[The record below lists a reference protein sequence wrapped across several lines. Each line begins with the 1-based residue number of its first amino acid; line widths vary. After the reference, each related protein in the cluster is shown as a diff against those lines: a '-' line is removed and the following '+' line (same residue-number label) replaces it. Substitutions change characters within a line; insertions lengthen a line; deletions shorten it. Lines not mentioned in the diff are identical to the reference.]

1 MNLST
6 SEAAQEVAVLLRKIT
21 AKGLQGTC
29 RAVADRVEEW
39 VLESYFEWTLGIA
52 TAGRISRESLGYV
65 RSESNDYAPSAYGD
79 LRRIMRELDIQPGRD
94 VFVDFGSGKG
104 RAVIIAALRPFAR
117 VIGVEGSPALNEIAR
132 RNVQRARKRMRCQHI
147 EFVTTDAA
155 AYDVPDDTTMVY
167 FASPF
172 SGAILEA
179 VLQNVQ
185 ASLMRVPRRLSVIS
199 HGYDSSNPFEAQIRG
214 SGWLCVRR
222 EVRLQR
228 SNCAWIY
235 ANSRWTDAAGASTEQ
250 TAATPGTRTG
260 TRSS

>member
-1 MNLST
+1 MNHST
-6 SEAAQEVAVLLRKIT
+6 SEAAQEVAVLLRKIR

-52 TAGRISRESLGYV
+52 TAGRISREELGYE
-65 RSESNDYAPSAYGD
+65 RHESNDYSPSAYGD
-79 LRRIMRELDIQPGRD
+79 LRRIMQGLDIQPGRD

-104 RAVIIAALRPFAR
+104 RAVIIAALHPFAR
-117 VIGVEGSPALNEIAR
+117 VIGVEGSSALNEIAR
-132 RNVQRARKRMRCQHI
+132 RNVQRARRRMTCQRI
-147 EFVTTDAA
+147 EVVTTDAG
-155 AYDVPDDTTMVY
+155 AYDVPDDATMVY

-179 VLQNVQ
+179 VLQNVK

-199 HGYDSSNPFEAQIRG
+199 HGYDSSNPFETQIRR
-214 SGWLCVRR
+214 SGWLCMCR

-235 ANSRWTDAAGASTEQ
+235 ANSRWTDAACASTEH
-250 TAATPGTRTG
+250 TAVAPSTREG